1 MKIIG
6 FAQLRDELYKG
17 NLENWFKCMMAVC
30 DYIYI
35 YDQNSTDGSLEYY
48 SRFDNTTV
56 ISSPTN
62 RFEEEMVCKNELLNL
77 IKKDHPGSD
86 WIFALDGDTLIDG
99 RLLKDNGN
107 VFRDMCASLIDEEYD
122 AYVFGH
128 KNLWRS
134 DTYWR
139 YDNLYDAV
147 NTDGVVPLWK
157 FKPDIHFESRSGL
170 HISASP
176 ISIKNLRRLG
186 DYKLVHRGFATDQQI
201 MDRYELYRSF
211 GQSGYLLERFFIEDD
226 LLVTRIDIELLPD
239 WLEITDD
246 VNPIT
251 KRKLRDIY
259 NEAKRG

>member
-1 MKIIG
+1 MKVIG

-17 NLENWFKCMMAVC
+17 NLENWFKCMTAIC

-56 ISSPTN
+56 IKSPTN
-62 RFEEEMVCKNELLNL
+62 RFKEEMVCKNELLDL
-77 IKKDHPGSD
+77 IKKDHPDSD

-99 RLLKDNGN
+99 RLLRNNGG
-107 VFRDMCASLIDEEYD
+107 VFKKLCASLLNENYD
-122 AYVFGH
+122 AYLFGH

-139 YDNLYDAV
+139 YDNSYDAV
-147 NTDGVVPLWK
+147 DADGVIPLWR
-157 FKPDIHFESRSGL
+157 FRSDIHFQSKAGL

-176 ISIKNLRRLG
+176 ISIKTSRRL
-186 DYKLVHRGFATDQQI
+186 DYTLVHRGFSTDQQV

-211 GQSGYLLERFFIEDD
+211 GQSGYWLERFFIEDD
-226 LLVTRIDIELLPD
+226 MLVTRIDLELLPD
-239 WLEITDD
+239 WFEITDD

-251 KRKLRDIY
+251 KRKLKDIY
-259 NEAKRG
+259 NETRRG

>member
-1 MKIIG
+1 MKTIG
-6 FAQLRDELYKG
+6 FAQLRNELYKG
-17 NLENWFKCMMAVC
+17 NLENWFKCMTLVC

-35 YDQNSTDGSLEYY
+35 YDQNSTDGSLDYY
-48 SRFDNTTV
+48 SKFDNTTV

-62 RFEEEMVCKNELLNL
+62 RFKEEMVCKNELLNL
-77 IKKDHPGSD
+77 IKKDHPDSD

-99 RLLKDNGN
+99 RLLKNNGD
-107 VFRDMCASLIDEEYD
+107 VFREVFTPLIDEDYD
-122 AYVFGH
+122 AYLFGH

-147 NTDGVVPLWK
+147 NDGGVVPIWK
-157 FKPDIHFESRSGL
+157 FRPDIHFESKAGL

-176 ISIKNLRRLG
+176 VSIKKLRRL
-186 DYKLVHRGFATDQQI
+186 DYTLVHRGFATDQQI
-201 MDRYELYRSF
+201 IDKYELYGSF
-211 GQSGYLLERFFIEDD
+211 GQTGYLLERFFIEDD
-226 LLVTRIDIELLPD
+226 LLVTRIDLDLLPD

-246 VNPIT
+246 VNPRT

-259 NEAKRG
+259 NETKRG